1 MAPVLL
7 EMTRKILNHRMTNSD
22 ATLATTMIT
31 KDGAVQGMRRGPVQK
46 IV

>member
-1 MAPVLL
+1 
-7 EMTRKILNHRMTNSD
+7 MTRKILNHRMTNSD

-31 KDGAVQGMRRGPVQK
+31 KDGAVQGTRRGPVQK